1 MTMSPSGAKCTTQEM
16 SLTASSDKTNEPVR
30 LASQTKN
37 MASYDN
43 LPLYKATFDL
53 AVYFEKIVKHFD
65 RYHRFTLGQDLRNQ
79 SRLIAKQVMR
89 IHQTRNKADANELL
103 AQLEEL
109 KLIIRLSKEAKAFH
123 NTNSYGYA
131 SELLANIC
139 RQAEGWHSHAQKV

>member
-1 MTMSPSGAKCTTQEM
+1 MRAGFE
-16 SLTASSDKTNEPVR
+16 TASITRENKT
-30 LASQTKN
+30 
-37 MASYDN
+37 MASYEN

-89 IHQTRNKADANELL
+89 IHQTKCKDDANELL
-103 AQLEEL
+103 AQIEEL

-123 NTNSYGYA
+123 NPNSYGYCA
-131 SELLANIC
+131 KLLSTIC
-139 RQAEGWHSHAQKV
+139 NQSQSWYSYSS

>member
-1 MTMSPSGAKCTTQEM
+1 
-16 SLTASSDKTNEPVR
+16 
-30 LASQTKN
+30 

-89 IHQTRNKADANELL
+89 IHQTKCKSDANELL

-131 SELLANIC
+131 SQLLANIC
-139 RQAEGWHSHAQKV
+139 RQAESWHSHSFTGGKQNESRICLA